1 MTYARWRTDTGFED
15 ESDISAAAEAGGM
28 SLLIPEEGSQRSAPV
43 ADRERQ
49 TEAMHAIDREVESAA
64 EAFRAR
70 AQEVLRETERGL
82 QRARAPSVKVES
94 ARDAAV
100 PNRRDARHGVP
111 ASWGGKV
118 RSSAHQPDVDV
129 SLPTSDKVEEVAVDG
144 LARPVFL
151 YGRLAVVPVST
162 LEDFSSAWGYLRTR
176 RKSARDKSVMVVPKG
191 MRVNASPEVVARL
204 ADAGVILVH
213 GETTDPVAGARGYA
227 TEFAKQRMSGREN
240 LHAFMRAE

>member
-1 MTYARWRTDTGFED
+1 
-15 ESDISAAAEAGGM
+15 M
-28 SLLIPEEGSQRSAPV
+28 SLLIPNEDSHRPASV
-43 ADRERQ
+43 DDRAHQ
-49 TEAMHAIDREVESAA
+49 TEAMREIKRRELESAI
-64 EAFRAR
+64 ET
-70 AQEVLRETERGL
+70 LRVQTEELERTI
-82 QRARAPSVKVES
+82 QRVRAPSVKVES
-94 ARDAAV
+94 ARDGAV